1 MKRFVSLATALVLV
15 LVLALP
21 ATAADPYRPMKG
33 TVTGADSM
41 GAPVDC
47 PAWGQWR
54 YQSRGTGRYTHLG
67 FTSFHVSHCSA
78 MTGPTV
84 GQFGAGTMTLTA
96 ANGDTLILRDWGT
109 FDLTVGSAGPTRS
122 DIDLNWE
129 VVGGTGRFE
138 DAHGSGGGAGYSELA
153 TGTTTMRLWGEI
165 SY

>member
-1 MKRFVSLATALVLV
+1 MKQIVAVVAALVLV
-15 LVLALP
+15 AALAMP
-21 ATAADPYRPMKG
+21 AAAADPDRPFKG
-33 TVTGADSM
+33 IGTGVDSM

-47 PAWGQWR
+47 PAWAQWR
-54 YQSRGTGRYTHLG
+54 YQSQGTGHYTHLG

-109 FDLTVGSAGPTRS
+109 FDLTVGSAGPSRS
-122 DIDLNWE
+122 DVDFHWE

-138 DAHGSGGGAGYSELA
+138 GADGSGGGAGYSQLS
-153 TGTTTMRLWGEI
+153 TGMTTMRMWGEI